1 MKISTRGTRKNHPFG
16 ISERRPKCLCHR
28 VVVATQ
34 ADEPPIEPPSS
45 RDLWHEPRQS
55 SQSQRS
61 AELYSDSPG
70 LCQKSDGNGEGTCP
84 CHSTRSCPPGLAP
97 RSCVLCQRA
106 TPPQGKTLH
115 EKPAVPLCTWLSNG
129 MSSDAVK
136 SPLNGNK
143 AVQMNCVRWV
153 ESYRVSHDTIREFPS
168 LEVGHLALLISS
180 TVACRRFWHDRH
192 FTLKAKDVMLVISSK
207 QFSEFQ
213 TIQS

>member
-1 MKISTRGTRKNHPFG
+1 MKLQVCAHHCLIVSFCSFITKFQVQSQVGIAIPVQFKNRDSLCSKEFLLGSHLRICSEYENLFNENFYTGNAEKSPFG

-106 TPPQGKTLH
+106 TPPQGETLH
-115 EKPAVPLCTWLSNG
+115 EKPAVPLCT
-129 MSSDAVK
+129 
-136 SPLNGNK
+136 
-143 AVQMNCVRWV
+143 
-153 ESYRVSHDTIREFPS
+153 
-168 LEVGHLALLISS
+168 
-180 TVACRRFWHDRH
+180 
-192 FTLKAKDVMLVISSK
+192 
-207 QFSEFQ
+207 
-213 TIQS
+213 